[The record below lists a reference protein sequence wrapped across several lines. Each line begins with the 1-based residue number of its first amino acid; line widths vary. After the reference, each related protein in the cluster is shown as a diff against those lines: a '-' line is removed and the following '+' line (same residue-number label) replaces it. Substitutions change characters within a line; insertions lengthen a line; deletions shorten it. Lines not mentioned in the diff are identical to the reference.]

1 MDVDRNHLSRT
12 RSRLGEYAPG
22 GVLHRVLEVLAYA
35 GDEAEHQDGGHAT
48 VTVHPDG
55 TIEVSDIGRS
65 TDTGLD
71 DGRARRGMSTVAAL
85 SEMLEHTDR

>member
-12 RSRLGEYAPG
+12 RSR
-22 GVLHRVLEVLAYA
+22 H
-35 GDEAEHQDGGHAT
+35 
-48 VTVHPDG
+48 
-55 TIEVSDIGRS
+55 
-65 TDTGLD
+65 D